1 MNEEAVLLVF
11 VVMILIPLIG
21 LALLISSRSVRN
33 RRGDTKTLQSFFLVT
48 GSSVLAFSLV
58 GIVVATG
65 ISAFVLIGR
74 DLDFGGA
81 ITALIALA
89 LAAVLACAGV
99 AGIRLSRALST
110 IGPRQESDAVDRQ
123 ISTLRWLGWTFILIP
138 LLFFIPALIVTLVL
152 PIFLFAALFIVF
164 ATHIR
169 AQHEE
174 EGHQLLS
181 HALRKFHLSSRAH
194 DSILKV
200 ARTIADL
207 VQSEKLETWHLAEA
221 LNYRCLDKEINF

>member
-21 LALLISSRSVRN
+21 LALLIGSRSVRN

-99 AGIRLSRALST
+99 AGIRVSRALST
-110 IGPRQESDAVDRQ
+110 IGPREESDAVDRQ
-123 ISTLRWLGWTFILIP
+123 ISTLRLLGWTFILLP

-164 ATHIR
+164 ATHVR
-169 AQHEE
+169 AQQ
-174 EGHQLLS
+174 GHLLWLLALAVEKGIPLPS
-181 HALRKFHLSSRAH
+181 EIDAHASALWWWSNRRK
-194 DSILKV
+194 
-200 ARTIADL
+200 ARE
-207 VQSEKLETWHLAEA
+207 SPAES
-221 LNYRCLDKEINF
+221 LP